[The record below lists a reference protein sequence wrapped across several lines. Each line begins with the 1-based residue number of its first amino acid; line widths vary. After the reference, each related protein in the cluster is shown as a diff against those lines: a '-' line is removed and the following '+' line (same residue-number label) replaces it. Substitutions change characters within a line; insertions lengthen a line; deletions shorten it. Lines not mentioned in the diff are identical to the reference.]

1 MIQARQQELED
12 FRSETPQAYFRY
24 LDGILVIEIKSE
36 MIIDLANARRIE
48 RFRKEMTSGTD
59 VPVLLLIP
67 TSYLLL
73 DKNAF
78 QHFGSEECMQGC
90 LAKAIVMKAPLRV
103 LLRNFS
109 LSFYRQAVPL
119 RMFISKSEAKMW
131 LFDRLIETVKE

>member
-24 LDGILVIEIKSE
+24 LDGILVVEIKSE

-78 QHFGSEECMQGC
+78 QYFGSEDGMQGC